1 MRLVERVVRKVV
13 HFIVDRLCDLRRNP
27 IRLAADDTARRVA
40 VQKRTALFF
49 DVLDLFLTHR
59 AAHHVGLPQ
68 RVARQL
74 AEDLNDL
81 LLIQNTAVG
90 DGQDGLQR
98 WVLVFDQLR
107 VILAGDEPRN
117 RVHRARA
124 ISCNDDGEI
133 FNGLRLQPHADARH
147 SSRFHLEHARRS
159 SLRQHLHDLRVVVRD
174 SGHGKVRLRFADVG
188 DRVVDDRNVPQTEEV
203 HLEKAELL
211 ESRHG
216 VLRDGCLVVCRKR
229 HVVVD
234 WKSRNDN
241 ARRVGR
247 GVARHALERHGCI
260 DEVFD
265 ARVLIVHFFEPRR
278 HAQRLFER
286 HMERGRN
293 ELCNHIRLRERKVE
307 RPADVPNRASGR
319 HGAEGHDLRDMV
331 VSVFLPHIVDNFA
344 SSRVSEVHI
353 DIGHRHALR
362 VQKALEEEAVF
373 HGVDFCDV
381 EGVRYHRARRAAAP
395 GADRNARA
403 FCEIHE
409 VPHNQEV
416 VRKAHLL
423 DHVNFVVHLCPVLGM
438 RVAVALLVALVA
450 ELFQVRQRVVARREF
465 EFRQMVFAE
474 RKLDVAAFG
483 NFRRVFDCFGIRGK
497 ELSHLL
503 FGLYIEL
510 LRLKFQPVRIVDG
523 LSHLDAHENVL
534 NFRVLLPQIVRVV
547 RRDKRQP
554 RLL

>member
-1 MRLVERVVRKVV
+1 M
-13 HFIVDRLCDLRRNP
+13 
-27 IRLAADDTARRVA
+27 
-40 VQKRTALFF
+40 
-49 DVLDLFLTHR
+49 
-59 AAHHVGLPQ
+59 
-68 RVARQL
+68 
-74 AEDLNDL
+74 
-81 LLIQNTAVG
+81 
-90 DGQDGLQR
+90 
-98 WVLVFDQLR
+98 LVFDELR
-107 VILAGDEPRN
+107 VIFAGDEPRN
-117 RVHRARA
+117 RVHGARA
-124 ISCNDDGEI
+124 ICCNDDGEV
-133 FNGLRLQPHADARH
+133 FNRLWLQPHADACH
-147 SSRFHLEHARRS
+147 ASRFHLEHARRS

-188 DRVVDDRNVPQTEEV
+188 NCVVDDCNVPQAEKV
-203 HLEKAELL
+203 HLEKAEFL

-216 VLRDGCLVVCRKR
+216 VLRDGCLVVRCKR

-286 HMERGRN
+286 HMKRRRN
-293 ELCNHIRLRERKVE
+293 ELCNHVCLRERKVE
-307 RPADVPNRASGR
+307 RPADVPDCASGR

-362 VQKALEEEAVF
+362 VQKAFKEEAVF

-395 GADRNARA
+395 GADRNART
-403 FCEIHE
+403 FREIHE
-409 VPHNQEV
+409 VPHDQEV

-423 DHVNFVVHLCPVLGM
+423 DHVNFVVHLRPILGVL
-438 RVAVALLVALVA
+438 VSVALLIALVA
-450 ELFQVRQRVVARREF
+450 ELF
-465 EFRQMVFAE
+465 
-474 RKLDVAAFG
+474 
-483 NFRRVFDCFGIRGK
+483 
-497 ELSHLL
+497 
-503 FGLYIEL
+503 
-510 LRLKFQPVRIVDG
+510 
-523 LSHLDAHENVL
+523 
-534 NFRVLLPQIVRVV
+534 
-547 RRDKRQP
+547 
-554 RLL
+554 

>member
-1 MRLVERVVRKVV
+1 M
-13 HFIVDRLCDLRRNP
+13 
-27 IRLAADDTARRVA
+27 
-40 VQKRTALFF
+40 
-49 DVLDLFLTHR
+49 
-59 AAHHVGLPQ
+59 
-68 RVARQL
+68 
-74 AEDLNDL
+74 
-81 LLIQNTAVG
+81 
-90 DGQDGLQR
+90 
-98 WVLVFDQLR
+98 LVFDELR
-107 VILAGDEPRN
+107 VIFAGDEPRN
-117 RVHRARA
+117 GVHRSRS
-124 ISCNDDGEI
+124 ICCNDDGEI

-188 DRVVDDRNVPQTEEV
+188 NCVVDDCNVPQAEKV

-216 VLRDGCLVVCRKR
+216 VLRDGCLIVRCKR

-247 GVARHALERHGCI
+247 GVARHALERHGRI

-286 HMERGRN
+286 HMKRRRN
-293 ELCNHIRLRERKVE
+293 EFCNHVRLRKRKVE
-307 RPADVPNRASGR
+307 RPADVPDRASGR

-353 DIGHRHALR
+353 DIGHRHALG
-362 VQKALEEEAVF
+362 VQKALEEEAIL
-373 HGVDFCDV
+373 HGVDLCDMKRI
-381 EGVRYHRARRAAAP
+381 RYHRACRAAAP
-395 GADRNARA
+395 GADRNTRA
-403 FCEIHE
+403 FREIHK
-409 VPHNQEV
+409 VPHDQEV

-423 DHVNFVVHLCPVLGM
+423 DHVNFVVHLRPVLGM

-450 ELFQVRQRVVARREF
+450 ELF
-465 EFRQMVFAE
+465 
-474 RKLDVAAFG
+474 
-483 NFRRVFDCFGIRGK
+483 
-497 ELSHLL
+497 
-503 FGLYIEL
+503 
-510 LRLKFQPVRIVDG
+510 
-523 LSHLDAHENVL
+523 
-534 NFRVLLPQIVRVV
+534 
-547 RRDKRQP
+547 
-554 RLL
+554 